1 MEQLSAPARRLAA
14 APRHLHR
21 RLLHDDIPDT
31 LLVPDAEPVPVP
43 RKDSEPAA
51 SSTPRP
57 APKSKQH
64 GPALASRELKR
75 KVALLLVFA
84 VTLSITALLL
94 ALLFAV

>member
-31 LLVPDAEPVPVP
+31 LLVPDAEPVPEA
-43 RKDSEPAA
+43 REPAA

-75 KVALLLVFA
+75 KVALLLVLA